1 MSRPANTLTV
11 SHSRRGTTVKATG
24 LAAQQ
29 LFDALAARA
38 EAGQPLPRPGPHT
51 VHFVDMGQDFLE
63 WDIDARGVVTDGRPC
78 QAWAWRGCVLV
89 DDAKPGQQL
98 RYMGGDGQV
107 HSIRY
112 PVARVVARVALLPD
126 SERPAAQ
133 PPAGGVAA
141 AGTGGG

>member
-1 MSRPANTLTV
+1 MSRPANTLVV
-11 SHSRRGTTVKATG
+11 SHTRRGVTAKGTG
-24 LAAQQ
+24 AVAQA
-29 LFDALAARA
+29 LFDAMLARYDSSVA
-38 EAGQPLPRPGPHT
+38 LPRPGPHT

-63 WDIDARGVVTDGRPC
+63 WDIDARGVVTDCRPC

-89 DDAKPGQQL
+89 TDAKPGEQL
-98 RYMGGDGQV
+98 RYMGGDGVV

-112 PVARVVARVALLPD
+112 PVARIVARVALLPD
-126 SERPAAQ
+126 AE